1 MKLSGK
7 RIPLLK
13 NSYSYFILSTHFL
26 YKLKDTDDSV
36 RIKQEKEIHMSRNTF
51 NPFRRLH
58 FYAAWFITPLLLT
71 LTLSGIGF
79 LFYPEVENMIYD
91 HEFFGQSDAGDMQS
105 MDEAIEEIK
114 ETYYGYSVSKI
125 SMMEEPY
132 NNRVTISNDQGQS
145 QYVFLDENNQ
155 IVASQDS
162 KNTYSNLMRT
172 FHSSLLTEHT
182 FVRYLV
188 ELTACW
194 AIFLIVSGTYMTFKK
209 KLLQNRSRKN
219 SLRFQKIHAVL
230 GLVLALPLIIIV
242 VTGIPWSV
250 FTGSKINQFAVDH
263 PGWGR
268 TELRDNPPQSDVDEI
283 PWATRS
289 LEQPAS
295 EHRGHAGHHSDSSA
309 IDMIEGQKSVEEIIT
324 ASAENNISRPF
335 SIVYPSD
342 EKGVFTVSKGSTT
355 GVTGLDVSPSE
366 ETTAYF
372 DQYSGDMIAQIDF
385 EDYGIIGKWFTW
397 GIPLHEGHLFGMA
410 NKILNLLVCIAF
422 LAAIAMG
429 FMSWMKRLKPGEAK
443 GPKRIN
449 KPWSIGASQHF

>member
-1 MKLSGK
+1 M
-7 RIPLLK
+7 
-13 NSYSYFILSTHFL
+13 N
-26 YKLKDTDDSV
+26 
-36 RIKQEKEIHMSRNTF
+36 RNTF

-79 LFYPEVENMIYD
+79 LFYPEVENMIYE
-91 HEFFGQSDAGDMQS
+91 HEFFGQSDNKERQS

-114 ETYYGYSVSKI
+114 DTYNGYSVSKI
-125 SMMEEPY
+125 SMIEEPY
-132 NNRVTISNDQGQS
+132 NNRVTISNDQGTS

-155 IVASQDS
+155 IVASLDS
-162 KNTYSNLMRT
+162 KNTYSNFMRT

-194 AIFLIVSGTYMTFKK
+194 AIFLIVSGTYMTFRK
-209 KLLQNRSRKN
+209 KLFQSQSRK
-219 SLRFQKIHAVL
+219 LRFQNIHAAL
-230 GLVLALPLIIIV
+230 GLVVAVPLIIIV
-242 VTGIPWSV
+242 LTGIPWSV
-250 FTGSKINQFAVDH
+250 FTGSKIGQFAADH
-263 PGWGR
+263 PDWGR
-268 TELRDNPPQSDVDEI
+268 TELRYNPPQSDVDEI

-289 LEQPAS
+289 LDQPAS
-295 EHRGHAGHHSDSSA
+295 EHKGHAGHHTDSSSHDT
-309 IDMIEGQKSVEEIIT
+309 IDGQKTIEDIIT
-324 ASAENNISRPF
+324 ESGEKHISRPF

-342 EKGVFTVSKGSTT
+342 EKGVFTVSKGSNT
-355 GVTGLDVSPSE
+355 GVTGLDVNPDE

-372 DQYSGDMIAQIDF
+372 DQYSGDLIAQIDF

-429 FMSWMKRLKPGEAK
+429 FMSWMKRMKPGEAK

-449 KPWSIGASQHF
+449 KPWSIGALATLAILGILMPLFGLSVLVIFVVEAVIYFTKKRKEA

>member
-1 MKLSGK
+1 M
-7 RIPLLK
+7 
-13 NSYSYFILSTHFL
+13 N
-26 YKLKDTDDSV
+26 
-36 RIKQEKEIHMSRNTF
+36 RNTF

-79 LFYPEVENMIYD
+79 LFYPEVENIMYE
-91 HEFFGQSDAGDMQS
+91 HEFFGQSDADDIQS
-105 MDEAIEEIK
+105 MDEAIQDIK
-114 ETYYGYSVSKI
+114 ETYNGYSVSKI
-125 SMMEEPY
+125 SMMEKPY
-132 NNRVTISNDQGQS
+132 NNRVTISNEQGES

-155 IVASQDS
+155 IVSSLDS
-162 KNTYSNLMRT
+162 KNTYSNFMRT

-209 KLLQNRSRKN
+209 KLLQNRSRK
-219 SLRFQKIHAVL
+219 LRFQKIHAVL
-230 GLVLALPLIIIV
+230 GLVLAVPLIIIV

-250 FTGSKINQFAVDH
+250 FTGSKIAQFAADH
-263 PGWGR
+263 PDWGR
-268 TELRDNPPQSDVDEI
+268 TELRYNPPQSDVDEI

-289 LEQPAS
+289 MDQPAS
-295 EHRGHAGHHSDSSA
+295 EHKGHAGHHSDQGAS
-309 IDMIEGQKSVEEIIT
+309 DQIEGQKSIEEIIT
-324 ASAENNISRPF
+324 AAGENNIPRPF
-335 SIVYPSD
+335 SIVFPTD
-342 EKGVFTVSKGSTT
+342 ETGVFTVSKGSNT
-355 GVTGLDVSPSE
+355 GVTGLDVDPYE

-372 DQYSGDMIAQIDF
+372 NQYSGEMIAQIDF

-422 LAAIAMG
+422 LTAIAMG
-429 FMSWMKRLKPGEAK
+429 FLSWMKRLKPGEAK
-443 GPKRIN
+443 GPKRIS
-449 KPWSIGASQHF
+449 KPWSIGVVVTLAALGMLMPLFGLSVLVIFIVETVIYFRKKRKEA